1 MKRQE
6 AIAELE
12 LQLIGALKININPHL
27 AEVFEVA
34 IRSMEYLEAMKNHI
48 IHRGWKLE
56 DTDNAISLIF
66 SREFIEQV
74 IMEGESIEQREEA

>member
-34 IRSMEYLEAMKNHI
+34 ISSMQILETMKQHVINYNL
-48 IHRGWKLE
+48 KPE
-56 DTDNAISLIF
+56 DYDDAVGMIF
-66 SREFIEQV
+66 SRSFVEKI
-74 IMEGESIEQREEA
+74 IMDGESE